1 MNASQQTATA
11 VVFDLGGVLIDWRRE
26 FLYER
31 LIDDPERRTWFLDTV
46 CTLEWNADGDRGRPF
61 TQLVAER
68 SALFP
73 GRGRP
78 DRRLLAALGR
88 DVGTCD
94 GRHRSRCS
102 TRSEPLGPP
111 TFALTNWS
119 AETLPRVRHRYEF
132 LDSFDGMLVSGEEG
146 IIKPDPAIYRL
157 LCHRFGLTPER
168 TFFVDDSPANVDA
181 ARVLGFA
188 SHRFVDA
195 AALRSALIASG
206 VPVSPA
212 PRSP

>member
-1 MNASQQTATA
+1 MTAPPQTATT

-26 FLYER
+26 FLYEQ
-31 LIDDPERRTWFLDTV
+31 LIPDPDRRAWFLETV

-61 TQLVAER
+61 AELIAER

-73 GRGRP
+73 
-78 DRRLLAALGR
+78 DETDLIAAYWERWDEMAGPALDETVAVLDEVQGLG
-88 DVGTCD
+88 V
-94 GRHRSRCS
+94 
-102 TRSEPLGPP
+102 P

-119 AETLPRVRHRYEF
+119 AETLPRVRDRYGF
-132 LDSFDGMLVSGEEG
+132 LESFDGMLVSGEEG
-146 IIKPDPAIYRL
+146 IIKPDPAIYHLMCRRFRL
-157 LCHRFGLTPER
+157 SADR
-168 TFFVDDSPANVDA
+168 TFFVDDSAANVDA
-181 ARVLGFA
+181 AQRLGFL

-195 AALRSALIASG
+195 TALRRALTASG

>member
-1 MNASQQTATA
+1 MTAPPQPSTA

-26 FLYER
+26 FLYEQ
-31 LIDDPERRTWFLDTV
+31 LIPDPERRSWFLDTV
-46 CTLEWNADGDRGRPF
+46 CTLAWNADGDRGRPF
-61 TQLVAER
+61 AELIAER

-73 GRGRP
+73 DEADLIAAYWERWDEMSGP
-78 DRRLLAALGR
+78 AIDDTVAVLDEVQALG
-88 DVGTCD
+88 V
-94 GRHRSRCS
+94 
-102 TRSEPLGPP
+102 P

-119 AETLPRVRHRYEF
+119 AETLPRVRHRYRF

-157 LCHRFGLTPER
+157 MCRRFDLSPER
-168 TFFVDDSPANVDA
+168 SFFVDDSVANVDA
-181 ARVLGFA
+181 ARALGFA

-195 AALRSALIASG
+195 AAFRSALIASG
-206 VPVSPA
+206 VAVSPA

>member
-1 MNASQQTATA
+1 MTRNVTS

-26 FLYER
+26 FLYDR
-31 LIDDPERRTWFLDTV
+31 LIPDPERRAWFLDTV
-46 CTLEWNADGDRGRPF
+46 CTLTWNADGDRGRPF
-61 TQLVAER
+61 AELIAER

-73 GRGRP
+73 
-78 DRRLLAALGR
+78 DEADLIAAYWERWDEMSGPAIENTVAVL
-88 DVGTCD
+88 DEVQ
-94 GRHRSRCS
+94 HR
-102 TRSEPLGPP
+102 EIP

-119 AETLPRVRHRYEF
+119 AETLPRVRHRYGF

-157 LCHRFGLTPER
+157 MCQRFDLSPDR
-168 TFFVDDSPANVDA
+168 TFFVDDSAANVDA
-181 ARVLGFA
+181 AAALGFA
-188 SHRFVDA
+188 SHRFLDA
-195 AALRSALIASG
+195 TGLRSALIAAG

>member
-1 MNASQQTATA
+1 MSAPRQAVTA

-31 LIDDPERRTWFLDTV
+31 LIDDPGQRTWFLDTV
-46 CTLEWNADGDRGRPF
+46 CTLAWNADGDRGRPF
-61 TQLVAER
+61 AELVAER

-73 GRGRP
+73 EEADLIAAYWQRWDEMSGP
-78 DRRLLAALGR
+78 AMDATVAVLDEVQALG
-88 DVGTCD
+88 
-94 GRHRSRCS
+94 
-102 TRSEPLGPP
+102 LP

-119 AETLPRVRHRYEF
+119 AETLPRVRHRYGF

-146 IIKPDPAIYRL
+146 IIKPDAAIYRL
-157 LCHRFGLTPER
+157 LCRRFGLTPEW
-168 TFFVDDSPANVDA
+168 TFFVDDSVANIDA
-181 ARVLGFA
+181 ARDLGFV

-195 AALRSALIASG
+195 SALRSALIASG
-206 VPVSPA
+206 VPVSPG

>member
-1 MNASQQTATA
+1 MTRNANS

-26 FLYER
+26 FLYDR
-31 LIDDPERRTWFLDTV
+31 LIPDPERRAWFLDTV
-46 CTLEWNADGDRGRPF
+46 CTLTWNADGDRGRPF
-61 TQLVAER
+61 AELIAER

-73 GRGRP
+73 DEADLIAAYWERWDEMSGPAIEKTVAVLDEVQQRGI
-78 DRRLLAALGR
+78 
-88 DVGTCD
+88 
-94 GRHRSRCS
+94 
-102 TRSEPLGPP
+102 P

-119 AETLPRVRHRYEF
+119 AETLPRVWHRYRF

-157 LCHRFGLTPER
+157 MCRRFDLSPDR
-168 TFFVDDSPANVDA
+168 TFFVDDSAANVDA
-181 ARVLGFA
+181 AAALGFA

-195 AALRSALIASG
+195 TAFRSALIAAG